1 MPQMLHVESESGLE
15 WWNFDYT
22 HIYLLKSKESM
33 SDVVSRWHSP
43 LKMEQLCN
51 KNVCKNET

>member
-33 SDVVSRWHSP
+33 SDDMLLADDTV
-43 LKMEQLCN
+43 L
-51 KNVCKNET
+51 